1 MCENWTH
8 KSGGLC
14 RIWDGRQKEVW
25 CHNKQEDILDRP
37 HARIPYS
44 SCSYLFCKNWKLTI
58 HTQRTRYTRIVL
70 LFEKSVTWLA
80 SGLIHSCWKSKL
92 LTIVIN
98 IQNKDDIRMLQPE
111 YFFKSRALILDWLNK
126 GRVCRWE
133 AGNNCNI
140 WWATLRSGPQL
151 TGVARNSLLL
161 YTIM

>member
-25 CHNKQEDILDRP
+25 CHNKQEDILP
-37 HARIPYS
+37 TARTHP
-44 SCSYLFCKNWKLTI
+44 LFFLFLFILQKLKIDNT
-58 HTQRTRYTRIVL
+58 HNTHVTRIVL

-98 IQNKDDIRMLQPE
+98 IQNKDDIRMLQPG
-111 YFFKSRALILDWLNK
+111 YFFKSRALILDWLNEGLPLGSRQLLQYMMSHPPIRPTID
-126 GRVCRWE
+126 GR
-133 AGNNCNI
+133 
-140 WWATLRSGPQL
+140 RSK
-151 TGVARNSLLL
+151 
-161 YTIM
+161 